1 MSKYTRRL
9 DYTNIEMYSLMRNKK
24 KENIYDGWFDDKIE
38 YWFANKGINFM
49 RVDELVGFL

>member
-1 MSKYTRRL
+1 
-9 DYTNIEMYSLMRNKK
+9 MYSLMRNKK

>member
-1 MSKYTRRL
+1 
-9 DYTNIEMYSLMRNKK
+9 MYSLMRNKK

-49 RVDELVGFL
+49 RVDELVGFLQAYEIFVHSTQKS